1 MKAFIMNSSE
11 YNILTLL
18 ASEDTQLIAIAIII
32 LIALLI
38 YSIVSML
45 MNRPK
50 SAKSQAE
57 SLKKMLEEYSDNI
70 KNDACSID
78 EKFEFVHV
86 DIPTK
91 QYPKYDN
98 SRAVDEMGLTQEE
111 ADDFVLDLIKA
122 IEAEIPRLESDI
134 LKGDYKGI
142 EEIVHTLTGT
152 ASTLGSGGISST
164 FIAFYASVQ
173 HRDSMQEQYIH
184 LQNIKY
190 YLNEL
195 KQDTESS
202 TEKD

>member
-11 YNILTLL
+11 YNFFTLL

-32 LIALLI
+32 LLALLI
-38 YSIVSML
+38 YSIASMM

-70 KNDACSID
+70 QNDECSID

-111 ADDFVLDLIKA
+111 ADGFVLDLIKA

-173 HRDSMQEQYIH
+173 HRDSMQDQYIH

-195 KQDTESS
+195 KEDFEGS
-202 TEKD
+202 TKKD